1 MDIGSLKNNI
11 EELADSLR
19 FAAEKTEHAINE
31 IKAVKDI
38 EIALKESADR
48 IKKQSEE
55 LEARIAKTVTE
66 RVLEKL
72 DPFFENSQ
80 KIRESAEAIHIANIS
95 IQKHAQQSCGNKIKF
110 ALVGGLVAGI
120 LIYHFGKIYISL

>member
-1 MDIGSLKNNI
+1 MDIGDLKTKI
-11 EELADSLR
+11 EELADNLR
-19 FAAEKTEHAINE
+19 FAATQTEQAVE
-31 IKAVKDI
+31 ELKAVKDV
-38 EIALKESADR
+38 EIGLKESADR
-48 IKKQSEE
+48 IKKQSED

-66 RVLEKL
+66 RVLANL